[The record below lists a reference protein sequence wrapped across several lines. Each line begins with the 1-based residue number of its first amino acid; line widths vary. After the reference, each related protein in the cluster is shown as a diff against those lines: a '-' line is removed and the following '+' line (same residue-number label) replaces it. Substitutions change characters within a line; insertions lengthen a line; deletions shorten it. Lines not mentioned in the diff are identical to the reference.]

1 MGDVDCTKTRKH
13 GGETLY
19 EKKWKGTL
27 DLEFT
32 VLHQNGGSF
41 STAGEIDKRRTGAT
55 NSESASSHVK
65 HIQKHVFD
73 GTSPKSQDRSLF
85 VINWDLSKGG
95 QVNECNGSAVAQ
107 QPGNGPANGC
117 NEYTFLQTRNE
128 ACEPYT
134 LTRPGDFKITGIR
147 NEGGSE
153 ASSNKAVVENP
164 TCAFRTLSHLVNPGK
179 SERVPPIP
187 LNTL

>member
-55 NSESASSHVK
+55 NSGSASIK
-65 HIQKHVFD
+65 RIQKHVFD
-73 GTSPKSQDRSLF
+73 GTAPKSQDRSLF
-85 VINWDLSKGG
+85 VINWELSKGG
-95 QVNECNGSAVAQ
+95 QPNECNGSAMTQ

-128 ACEPYT
+128 VCEPYT

-147 NEGGSE
+147 NAGGAD
-153 ASSNKAVVENP
+153 ASSNKAVEKQP
-164 TCAFRTLSHLVNPGK
+164 TCAYRTLSHLVKSGK
-179 SERVPPIP
+179 SEGVPLIS
-187 LNTL
+187 LQTL